1 MASRRGWEGRN
12 AQRNSFRTSNKS
24 CALAAQIRIPMERS
38 TGTNYRRFGSRR
50 YVCCAVVG
58 TNAVIVVGGVE
69 DDEMVGG
76 KGVENTREIVAFIA
90 LVQVR

>member
-1 MASRRGWEGRN
+1 
-12 AQRNSFRTSNKS
+12 
-24 CALAAQIRIPMERS
+24 MERS

-69 DDEMVGG
+69 DDEVVEG
-76 KGVENTREIVAFIA
+76 KGVENTQEIVAFIA
-90 LVQVR
+90 PVQVRYPEACITHH